1 MHAWIGFCLY
11 VAAGVFVKDQ
21 KFGSSKPSVLTNLEF
36 VISAM
41 KSIGTKH
48 SVTNHFTAQIELDM
62 LAAGLSKPSLQPSVE
77 VSEQDMPSLPI
88 SGIDP
93 DRRGMPMTY
102 ANLQNF
108 VGPKPSPGQAASV
121 LNRGGSTSSPHSGAS
136 PDVPSEPSTTWD
148 TSMKSINKESP
159 LGSHTPNAGSGTFF
173 DQTNMCQYATAESV
187 FGMDMANQGNTM
199 QFPIRGSTPAT
210 HQSPPGLSAPWST
223 TAAIV
228 GSGIETSHDDRVPG
242 ASVEDVVDMRL
253 KGPNG
258 WSLPNKDS
266 GPDQLNFP
274 EGADAEAWRRYC
286 TDISREPGFN

>member
-21 KFGSSKPSVLTNLEF
+21 KFGNSKPSVLTNLEF
-36 VISAM
+36 LISAL

-62 LAAGLSKPSLQPSVE
+62 LAAGINKPSIQPGAE
-77 VSEQDMPSLPI
+77 GLEIPSLPI

-108 VGPKPSPGQAASV
+108 VGPKSNPSRPASV

-148 TSMKSINKESP
+148 ANRKSINESIDKETA
-159 LGSHTPNAGSGTFF
+159 LGSHIQNPGSNDLF
-173 DQTNMCQYATAESV
+173 DRSTMGQFSAADSV
-187 FGMDMANQGNTM
+187 FSMDMNNQGNTM
-199 QFPIRGSTPAT
+199 QFPIRGSTPVT
-210 HQSPPGLSAPWST
+210 HQSPGLSGPWST

-228 GSGIETSHDDRVPG
+228 GSGIDSIQDAQAGPSAEPIG
-242 ASVEDVVDMRL
+242 MNL

-258 WSLPNKDS
+258 WSLTNDDS
-266 GPDQLNFP
+266 VLEQSNFP
-274 EGADAEAWRRYC
+274 EGTDPEAWRQYYEG
-286 TDISREPGFN
+286 TTFSQNH